1 LVALDLSQN
10 RHGRDYPKFRLLR
23 HRKAYISGSQFQDLL
38 LSVTQRGAS
47 SISIGYHHGQ
57 ERLVAFAAGPNALG
71 GHFIDFGFALEKAKA
86 SAVRGG
92 D

>member
-1 LVALDLSQN
+1 LLASQ
-10 RHGRDYPKFRLLR
+10 RAQESPIFRLLE
-23 HRKAYISGSQFQDLL
+23 HRKACISGSQLQDLL
-38 LSVTQRGAS
+38 LAIRQRGAS

-57 ERLVAFAAGPNALG
+57 ERLVAFASGPNVLG

-86 SAVRGG
+86 SAVSGG